1 MGNVFQHVKTI
12 SDKTAK
18 LWKQKHSIF
27 QIIYNL
33 IHNGKRKTPMHVA
46 LPEAVHDTCQSK
58 KLNGIM
64 SHLGL
69 CTSLEEVERTDTAL
83 V

>member
-1 MGNVFQHVKTI
+1 
-12 SDKTAK
+12 
-18 LWKQKHSIF
+18 
-27 QIIYNL
+27 
-33 IHNGKRKTPMHVA
+33 MHVA